1 MMKAAV
7 VESWERVEGGCQRSL
22 QLAWFGQ
29 LPQRHVFERGEGVIY
44 RFCHQVWTAAS
55 TSRFW
60 EGGGGSTTDFVT
72 RLEVPSDF
80 FPSTSKEK
88 WRTGRRSPEGDGGAE
103 RGTFIFEQEDLISV
117 TGVSSWWGY
126 FAQCG
131 GTPLIMA
138 GIKIWECKLESKSD
152 SVRQGEGYCF
162 KQEESNLITF
172 TFTCSFLYLCLH
184 VFASVLDKG
193 LVKFEKY
200 SPLQ

>member
-1 MMKAAV
+1 M
-7 VESWERVEGGCQRSL
+7 SPGLDSCLNITFLRGG
-22 QLAWFGQ
+22 
-29 LPQRHVFERGEGVIY
+29 RG
-44 RFCHQVWTAAS
+44 S
-55 TSRFW
+55 S
-60 EGGGGSTTDFVT
+60 TDFVT

-80 FPSTSKEK
+80 FLSTSKEK

-103 RGTFIFEQEDLISV
+103 RRTFIFEQEDLISV

-126 FAQCG
+126 FAQSG

-184 VFASVLDKG
+184 VFASVLDKDSSE
-193 LVKFEKY
+193 LKVLAITINSKVKQAFECSREQSSSSQY
-200 SPLQ
+200 FH